1 MKSEVVC
8 TKARALE
15 RKMKIEFWGVPLLLT
30 LFAAKAAFNLVQFPE
45 PWIRAGWAWGVVT
58 FTYAAARW
66 VQFGMPGRLHQATG
80 SENCADFLRAELNK
94 KRTRILEMRW
104 ILLLLFPGFV
114 ASWWGGGPVA
124 TAKRLGI
131 DWPTFL
137 HFQESPGPLIGFAL
151 LLAFI
156 WVKFGSK
163 ASAIQREMEALSR

>member
-8 TKARALE
+8 TKASPRTKDEDRVLGSASSAHSLR
-15 RKMKIEFWGVPLLLT
+15 RKSGIQSRSIPRTVDSSRMGV
-30 LFAAKAAFNLVQFPE
+30 
-45 PWIRAGWAWGVVT
+45 GVVT

-94 KRTRILEMRW
+94 KRTRILEMRS

-131 DWPTFL
+131 DWPRFST
-137 HFQESPGPLIGFAL
+137 
-151 LLAFI
+151 
-156 WVKFGSK
+156 SK
-163 ASAIQREMEALSR
+163 SRLDR